1 MTATTTLKP
10 IQEEKER
17 EAEQLATLIKDYKAF
32 GIANLTKVRA
42 AQLQEIKKK
51 LRSSVYMKVVKNTIV
66 RRAIKDTNDK
76 TGLEKIEPHLT
87 GSNLLMLTNLNP
99 FKLALLLE
107 QSKVKIVAK
116 TGDTAAIDVVVP
128 AGNTGMSPG
137 PIISQLGAVGLA
149 TRIESGSV
157 WVNKDTTVAKRGDV
171 INERLASVLSKL
183 GIKPVE
189 AGIVIKAMYDDGVVF
204 TGNQLHLD
212 LNAYRNDFQTA
223 HQDAFNLVLFTA
235 YPVPEAMPFMLQKA
249 YFDAYSL
256 SLFSGFP
263 TKENI
268 QDLIRK
274 VYSEMQSLSGA
285 IARRDPKA
293 APAIAG

>member
-10 IQEEKER
+10 IQEEKQK
-17 EAEQLATLIKDYKAF
+17 EAKQLATLIKEYKAF

-51 LRSSVYMKVVKNTIV
+51 LRGSVYMKVVKNSIV

-76 TGLEKIEPHLT
+76 TDIEKIEPHLT
-87 GSNLLMLTNLNP
+87 GSNVLMLTNLNP

-128 AGNTGMSPG
+128 AGNTGMAPG

-157 WVNKDTTVAKRGDV
+157 WINKDTTVAKKGDA

-189 AGIVIKAMYDDGVVF
+189 AGIAIKAMYDDGVVF

-212 LNAYRNDFQTA
+212 LGVYRNDFQTA
-223 HQDAFNLVLFTA
+223 HQYAFNLALFTA
-235 YPVPEAMPFMLQKA
+235 YPAPEAMPFMLQKA
-249 YFDAYSL
+249 HFDAYSL

-274 VYSEMQSLSGA
+274 AHSEMQSLSGA
-285 IARRDPKA
+285 IAKKDPKA
-293 APAIAG
+293 APIAG

>member
-1 MTATTTLKP
+1 MTTQPLKP
-10 IQEEKER
+10 IQEEKQQETQ
-17 EAEQLATLIKDYKAF
+17 ALTTLIKDYKAF
-32 GIANLTKVRA
+32 GVANLTKVRA

-51 LRSSVYMKVVKNTIV
+51 LRGSVYMKVVKNTIV

-76 TGLEKIEPHLT
+76 KDIDKIEPHLA
-87 GSNLLMLTNLNP
+87 GSNVLMLTNLNP

-107 QSKVKIVAK
+107 QSKVKISAK
-116 TGDTAAIDVVVP
+116 TGDVAAVDVIVP
-128 AGNTGMSPG
+128 AGNTGMPPG

-157 WVNKDTTVAKRGDV
+157 WINKDTMVAKKGDV

-189 AGIVIKAMYDDGVVF
+189 AGIALKAMYDDGTVF

-212 LNAYRNDFQTA
+212 LNAYKNDFQTA
-223 HQDAFNLVLFTA
+223 HQYAFNLVLFTA
-235 YPVPEAMPFMLQKA
+235 YPEPEAIPFILQKA
-249 YFDAYSL
+249 HFDAYNL

-268 QDLIRK
+268 RDLIRK
-274 VYSEMQSLSGA
+274 AHGEMMSLSGA
-285 IARRDPKA
+285 IAKKDAKA
-293 APAIAG
+293 APIAG